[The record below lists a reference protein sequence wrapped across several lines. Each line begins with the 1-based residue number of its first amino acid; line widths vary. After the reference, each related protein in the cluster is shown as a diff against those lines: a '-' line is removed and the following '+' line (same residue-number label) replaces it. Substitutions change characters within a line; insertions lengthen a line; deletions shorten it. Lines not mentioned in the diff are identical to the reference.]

1 MLIHDFHSKLV
12 SGSEEG
18 KLFEILRK
26 LRKMEDLRGLLATDS
41 DRQPEAGAWSVWTE
55 ESSPGATVPAKA

>member
-12 SGSEEG
+12 SGNEEG

-41 DRQPEAGAWSVWTE
+41 DREPEAGAWSVWTE
-55 ESSPGATVPAKA
+55 ESAPVTAEA

>member
-12 SGSEEG
+12 SGNEEG

-26 LRKMEDLRGLLATDS
+26 LRKMEDLRGLLSTDS

-55 ESSPGATVPAKA
+55 ESAPVPAKA